1 MTPSPTTN
9 TMWTDNGAG
18 GRGPRTNHLALRLW
32 FKRVV
37 VGGATN
43 VDASDGPNPRAK
55 AAPPPNSAVRHAS
68 RSNEGALCDEAHLLR
83 LPVHSQ

>member
-1 MTPSPTTN
+1 
-9 TMWTDNGAG
+9 MWTENGAG
-18 GRGPRTNHLALRLW
+18 GRGQIIWPALRLW

-68 RSNEGALCDEAHLLR
+68 RSKALSVMRPICCAFQCTA
-83 LPVHSQ
+83 HSQ